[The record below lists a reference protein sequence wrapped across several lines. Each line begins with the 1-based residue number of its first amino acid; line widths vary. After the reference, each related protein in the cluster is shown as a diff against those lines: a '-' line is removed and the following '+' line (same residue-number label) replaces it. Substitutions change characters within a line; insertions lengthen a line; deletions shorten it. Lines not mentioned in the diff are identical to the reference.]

1 MIWASIW
8 SGLKGVPKWIWYGL
22 LILMGLY
29 ALRADARR
37 GGRRDEELKQ
47 ERQEAVIRRE
57 AEAHVREVVTEER
70 KRADDARETVGIG
83 RIPSSDG
90 MSDEEFR
97 LFFGYDRTPR
107 EVDY

>member
-1 MIWASIW
+1 MILTSIL
-8 SGLKGVPKWIWYGL
+8 SGLKVVPKWAWYAL
-22 LILMGLY
+22 LIAMGLF

-37 GGRRDEELKQ
+37 GGKRDEELKQ

-70 KRADDARETVGIG
+70 KKADDARETVGSN
-83 RIPSSDG
+83 RTPSSDG
-90 MSDEEFR
+90 MSDEEFY
-97 LFFGYDRTPR
+97 LFFGYDRTPG